1 MDVQYI
7 HLNDKEYFLQVMVS
21 IIFQDYF
28 DSILTSM
35 MGALAEIQRKGDT
48 MLAGIK
54 RQREV
59 LDNLE
64 RQAEQADRRRE
75 QSENLARQM
84 EDEMQNLVCLKCLYV
99 FLIMSFSVQ
108 SEIWPCSPPVPGFRE
123 KIRTDQF

>member
-1 MDVQYI
+1 
-7 HLNDKEYFLQVMVS
+7 
-21 IIFQDYF
+21 
-28 DSILTSM
+28 

-84 EDEMQNLVCLKCLYV
+84 EDEMQNLEANVLELKAEKDT
-99 FLIMSFSVQ
+99 LIGEMKEDEIEMSRFV
-108 SEIWPCSPPVPGFRE
+108 
-123 KIRTDQF
+123 